1 MGFELGQWTIW
12 IGLGN
17 LGPVLPASGGAWY
30 SGNKQFITPHR
41 PCRPPH
47 RPCPRTIPFSLVSPL
62 PLLDPGGGPPPPLPP
77 PSPVGIFVGILA
89 MNLLVWPPDLLPVGL
104 EPTTY
109 GS

>member
-1 MGFELGQWTIW
+1 MVFGVVQ
-12 IGLGN
+12 
-17 LGPVLPASGGAWY
+17 P
-30 SGNKQFITPHR
+30 KQILHYPT
-41 PCRPPH
+41 
-47 RPCPRTIPFSLVSPL
+47 SPL
-62 PLLDPGGGPPPPLPP
+62 PPSPAPLLSHPLLSVDPGGGPPPPLPP